1 MLAARLPSI
10 LPPLTPAELLDV
22 SLIHSIA
29 GALANGELTDRRPFR
44 APHHS
49 ASMPA
54 LVGGGTHARP
64 GEISLAHHGVL
75 FLDELPEF
83 QPTVLDSLRQPLET
97 GEVMVARANHR
108 VTYPAR
114 FQLVAAMNPC
124 RCGHAIDPG
133 YACHRQPNARCIA
146 QYQARLSGPLLDRI
160 DMHVDGTGR
169 LRRRSHAAAAG
180 GGIGRRRRA
189 RVGAA
194 RALQQARYAGLGQP
208 EIGSNAAAPANLI
221 EEVARP
227 DRAGQALV
235 REASERLQLSARGYH
250 RVLKLARTIADL
262 DGAETVASPHVAEAL
277 SYRADQSA
285 QGARARA

>member
-1 MLAARLPSI
+1 M
-10 LPPLTPAELLDV
+10 LPPPAEGSADV
-22 SLIHSIA
+22 A
-29 GALANGELTDRRPFR
+29 
-44 APHHS
+44 
-49 ASMPA
+49 
-54 LVGGGTHARP
+54 
-64 GEISLAHHGVL
+64 
-75 FLDELPEF
+75 
-83 QPTVLDSLRQPLET
+83 
-97 GEVMVARANHR
+97 
-108 VTYPAR
+108 
-114 FQLVAAMNPC
+114 
-124 RCGHAIDPG
+124 
-133 YACHRQPNARCIA
+133 
-146 QYQARLSGPLLDRI
+146 
-160 DMHVDGTGR
+160 
-169 LRRRSHAAAAG
+169 
-180 GGIGRRRRA
+180 A

-277 SYRADQSA
+277 SYRADHSA